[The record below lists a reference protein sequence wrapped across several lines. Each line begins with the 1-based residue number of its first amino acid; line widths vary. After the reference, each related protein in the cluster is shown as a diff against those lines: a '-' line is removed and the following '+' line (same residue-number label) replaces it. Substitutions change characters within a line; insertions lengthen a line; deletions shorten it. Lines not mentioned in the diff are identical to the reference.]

1 MSDMASAK
9 TIGVLYPGEMG
20 ASLAA
25 LLRRRGHT
33 VLTTLAGRG
42 ERTARQCHDAEVT
55 VLPSLADVVRA
66 ADVVISVVPPA
77 AAEDVA
83 AAYCEHASLSPADAL
98 YVDLNA
104 IRPELAETLASRLTA
119 CRRGFVDAAVN
130 GLANNLTTTATLYLS
145 GPRAAEIAALVG
157 DDMRVKLLGDR
168 PGRASAMKMLLSGLS
183 KGVCALFVET
193 ALVAE
198 RQGMLAEMTEA
209 YAAIYPGVTA
219 VVERML
225 PTYPQHAG
233 RRAAEMAELE
243 QTALAAG
250 LESCVLAAVARVHEM
265 LASADFGQPARVG
278 GGWTLTSIIERLAA
292 DGLLAAEPAGA
303 TERPPQARN
312 LSDR

>member
-1 MSDMASAK
+1 MASAK

-33 VLTTLAGRG
+33 VVTTVAGRS
-42 ERTARQCHDAEVT
+42 ERTKQLCREVGIT
-55 VLPSLADVVRA
+55 PLPSLADVVSA

-83 AAYCEHASLSPADAL
+83 AAYCEHASIAPAGAL

-104 IRPELAETLASRLTA
+104 IRPELAGALAGRIA
-119 CRRGFVDAAVN
+119 ARGRGFVDAAVN
-130 GLANNLTTTATLYLS
+130 GLAKNLATTATLYLS
-145 GPRAAEIAALVG
+145 GLRLAEVAALVG
-157 DDMRVKLLGDR
+157 DGMRVKLLGDQ

-183 KGVCALFVET
+183 KGLCALFVET

-198 RQGMLAEMTEA
+198 RQGMLAEMAEA
-209 YAAIYPGVTA
+209 YARIYPGVTA

-250 LESCVLAAVARVHEM
+250 LEPCVLAAVARVHEM
-265 LASADFGQPARVG
+265 LAGADFGQSAEPG
-278 GGWTLTSIIERLAA
+278 GGWTVNSIIERLAA
-292 DGLLAAEPAGA
+292 EGLLAAEPAGA
-303 TERPPQARN
+303 AQRPPQARAA
-312 LSDR
+312 SDR